1 MVLMKKFVSL
11 FTLAALLL
19 SSFIIPSFAE
29 EPLLGVWYANMD
41 HPTEIPQDVL
51 DAFHAATESTTGYV
65 YKPIALLGSQVV
77 AGMNYCLLCETTL
90 AVPDAQPCFALV
102 YFCDGVNGEKEVLK
116 VDEIEFCAYYTL
128 DGE

>member
-1 MVLMKKFVSL
+1 MKKFVSL

-51 DAFHAATESTTGYV
+51 DAFQAATEITTGYV

-128 DGE
+128 DEE

>member
-1 MVLMKKFVSL
+1 M
-11 FTLAALLL
+11 LATLLL
-19 SSFIIPSFAE
+19 SSFIIPAFAE
-29 EPLLGVWYANMD
+29 EPLLGAWSANVD

-51 DAFHAATESTTGYV
+51 DAFQAATESTIGYV

-102 YFCDGVNGEKEVLK
+102 YFYDGVNGEKEILK
-116 VDEIEFCAYYTL
+116 VDEIKFCSYYTL
-128 DGE
+128 DEE

>member
-1 MVLMKKFVSL
+1 MKKFVSL

>member
-1 MVLMKKFVSL
+1 
-11 FTLAALLL
+11 
-19 SSFIIPSFAE
+19 
-29 EPLLGVWYANMD
+29 MD

-51 DAFHAATESTTGYV
+51 DAFQAATESTTDYV

-102 YFCDGVNGEKEVLK
+102 YFYDGVNGEKEILK
-116 VDEIEFCAYYTL
+116 VEEIKFCAYYTL
-128 DGE
+128 DEE

>member
-1 MVLMKKFVSL
+1 MKKFVSL
-11 FTLAALLL
+11 LALAALLL
-19 SSFIIPSFAE
+19 SCLIAPSFAE
-29 EPLLGVWYANMD
+29 EHLLGAWYANMD

-51 DAFHAATESTTGYV
+51 DAFQAATESMTGYV

-102 YFCDGVNGEKEVLK
+102 YFYDGVNGEKEVLK
-116 VDEIEFCAYYTL
+116 VDEIKFCPYYTL
-128 DGE
+128 DEE

>member
-1 MVLMKKFVSL
+1 MKKFVSL
-11 FTLAALLL
+11 LALAALLL
-19 SSFIIPSFAE
+19 SCLIAPSFAE

-51 DAFHAATESTTGYV
+51 DAFQAATESTTGYV
-65 YKPIALLGSQVV
+65 YKPIALLGSQVA

-102 YFCDGVNGEKEVLK
+102 YFYDGVNGEKEILK
-116 VDEIEFCAYYTL
+116 VEEIKFCAYYTL
-128 DGE
+128 DEE

>member
-1 MVLMKKFVSL
+1 MKKFVSL
-11 FTLAALLL
+11 LALAALLL
-19 SSFIIPSFAE
+19 SCLIAPSFAE

-51 DAFHAATESTTGYV
+51 DAFQAATESTTGYV

-102 YFCDGVNGEKEVLK
+102 YFYDGVNGEKEVLK
-116 VDEIEFCAYYTL
+116 VDEIKFCSYYTL
-128 DGE
+128 DEE

>member
-1 MVLMKKFVSL
+1 MKKFVSL

-102 YFCDGVNGEKEVLK
+102 YFYDGVNGEKEVLK